1 MSNETIAFIG
11 VLLFMAVVGISAMY
25 FISKYP
31 TDGVTAMSDEPKCTD
46 ALQAEIAQQY
56 RNINSKPGL
65 EIGLRP
71 ELGTYELCD
80 KHYDASRTEAAE
92 HCAVC
97 QLQAQ
102 LAELREE
109 HKRNLNQRTEYAE
122 IGHRC
127 SWRAAYEAIVA
138 RSKAALLKQ
147 EGE

>member
-1 MSNETIAFIG
+1 MSN
-11 VLLFMAVVGISAMY
+11 
-25 FISKYP
+25 
-31 TDGVTAMSDEPKCTD
+31 EPKCTD

-102 LAELREE
+102 LAELLCKYNEILYQVGHKIPGATRHEAAVRIIRAHE
-109 HKRNLNQRTEYAE
+109 HQNNPPESQ
-122 IGHRC
+122 
-127 SWRAAYEAIVA
+127 
-138 RSKAALLKQ
+138 Q
-147 EGE
+147 EPPHE